1 MAVVQRKL
9 ARSSKYANIFVFQR
23 AYPAR
28 PDEIEFHGC
37 VSTVKRYAV
46 PLRCYST
53 TVCVR
58 ATFFPLS
65 PRYARFSFFLSP
77 ANRKIVIRKN
87 GSLKSGEMTNVV
99 ACFVCTTYKIR
110 DTYEALAGNTWD
122 RCKYERRRFLLRDR
136 TIRQRSVPFSISPF
150 ALSRFLERINM

>member
-9 ARSSKYANIFVFQR
+9 ARSSKYGNIFVFQR

-53 TVCVR
+53 IVCAR

-65 PRYARFSFFLSP
+65 PGTRARVFLFFLFP
-77 ANRKIVIRKN
+77 ANRKIVIRKKWLVE
-87 GSLKSGEMTNVV
+87 GRK
-99 ACFVCTTYKIR
+99 
-110 DTYEALAGNTWD
+110 DD
-122 RCKYERRRFLLRDR
+122 
-136 TIRQRSVPFSISPF
+136 Q
-150 ALSRFLERINM
+150 

>member
-99 ACFVCTTYKIR
+99 ACFHVRRTKFAIHTRHWRGI
-110 DTYEALAGNTWD
+110 LGIVVNTND
-122 RCKYERRRFLLRDR
+122 VVSSCAIERSAKGPS
-136 TIRQRSVPFSISPF
+136 RSRYLPLHCLVS
-150 ALSRFLERINM
+150 